1 MSVQPLVFY
10 RTSPEIL
17 RRKSKLVQG
26 GWGSVRQLVIDLK
39 DTLLCHP
46 TGVGLAAPQIG
57 VHKRVFVV
65 RLGGE
70 REAPP
75 SAPMAVV
82 NPVILEA
89 AHALPDFDGCLSFP
103 GFFAET
109 VRPHFLRLHARDEHG
124 KAFVWTLEG
133 FDAVVAHHEIDHLDG
148 ILLIDRLVKTEKTSI
163 PPP

>member
-1 MSVQPLVFY
+1 MSALPLVLY
-10 RTSPEIL
+10 RSSPELL
-17 RRKSKLVQG
+17 RRKSKPVQG
-26 GWGSVRQLVIDLK
+26 GWGAVRQLVTDLK

-57 VHKRVFVV
+57 IHKRVFVA
-65 RLGGE
+65 RLGGG

-75 SAPMAVV
+75 GPPLAVV
-82 NPVILEA
+82 NPVILESA
-89 AHALPDFDGCLSFP
+89 QELPDFDGCLSFP

-109 VRPHFLRLHARDEHG
+109 VRPHLLRLHALDEHG

-148 ILLIDRLVKTEKTSI
+148 ILLIDRLAKTEKTSV